1 MTKKADIANPYIP
14 EFEKYLRTPEPSVR
28 ERADYWRTAIGL
40 QAVDQL
46 TVSDFLKQTA
56 QEHIEGQISA
66 DEAEQRIKAYYQ
78 AKEIRL
84 PDDDEKEE
92 ADKVAMNITK
102 LLSEQSFTFSVAGF
116 ASIHRQIFK
125 GVFKHAGQFRDY
137 DITKKEWVLD
147 GDTVLYAS
155 CTQLQATLEYDLEQE
170 KQFDYS
176 NLALP
181 DAIRHIAAFV
191 ANIWQIHPFREGNT
205 RTTAVFTIKYLR
217 SIGFQNIDN
226 TLFEQHSWFF
236 RNALVRAN
244 YKNARLGVNNSPQ
257 YLERFF
263 RNLLLGEQMPLHNRD
278 LHIAAVDVQSAE
290 TEQLPNKRRTSTG
303 QAQDKFETS
312 NLISTGNQIYTDD
325 ENTIRLVLTM
335 GAAKLSIKEIM
346 TAIGLK
352 GRDNFLNLYLNPA
365 IENGFVRLLYPDSP
379 RHPRQKYLLTV
390 KGMMLFN
397 QVSNK

>member
-1 MTKKADIANPYIP
+1 MSTFNNIDNPYIP

-46 TVSDFLKQTA
+46 TVSEFLKQTA
-56 QEHIEGQISA
+56 QEHIEGQISV
-66 DEAEQRIKAYYQ
+66 DEAEKRIKSYYQ
-78 AKEIRL
+78 AKEARL

-92 ADKVAMNITK
+92 ADKVSMNIIK

-137 DITKKEWVLD
+137 DFSKKEWALN
-147 GDTVLYAS
+147 GDSVLYGS
-155 CTQLQATLEYDLEQE
+155 FRSLQATLEFDINQE
-170 KQFDYS
+170 KQFDYT
-176 NLALP
+176 NLALS
-181 DAIRHIAAFV
+181 DAILHIANFV
-191 ANIWQIHPFREGNT
+191 SNIWQTHPFREGNT

-226 TLFEQHSWFF
+226 TLFEQHSWYF

-244 YKNARLGVNNSPQ
+244 YKNVTKSVNPDSS
-257 YLERFF
+257 YLVAFF
-263 RNLLLGEQMPLHNRD
+263 RNLLLNEQTPLNNRD
-278 LHIAAVDVQSAE
+278 LQIG
-290 TEQLPNKRRTSTG
+290 LSTG
-303 QAQDKFETS
+303 QVQDKFGTS
-312 NLISTGNQIYTDD
+312 TPTSS
-325 ENTIRLVLTM
+325 ENKLFTTNENIIRLVQVI
-335 GAAKLSIKEIM
+335 GHERVSIKEIM
-346 TAIGLK
+346 ALIGLK

-365 IENGFVRLLYPDSP
+365 IESGYARLLYPDSP

-397 QVSNK
+397 QLTQK